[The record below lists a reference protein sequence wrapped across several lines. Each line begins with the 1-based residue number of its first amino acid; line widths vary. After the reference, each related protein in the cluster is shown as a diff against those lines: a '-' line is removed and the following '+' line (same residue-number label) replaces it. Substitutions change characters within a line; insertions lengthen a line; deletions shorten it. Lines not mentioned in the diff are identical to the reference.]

1 MQTFLHIRLKWL
13 KQTGNTLIGVKLFL
27 ILSPGIIQVW
37 WKGFHPHSHLVVLVM
52 PPVKDSLRSGWV
64 DDVFVADARSCR
76 VDPGPSLVYSY
87 HRGRR
92 HGRLPRNHGIFQRLK
107 CSTMSVFIQYL
118 DSLDWHSK
126 GVGTGTR
133 RSRGTF
139 YTVSGIEGQMV
150 VASQSVD
157 PVQ

>member
-1 MQTFLHIRLKWL
+1 M
-13 KQTGNTLIGVKLFL
+13 
-27 ILSPGIIQVW
+27 
-37 WKGFHPHSHLVVLVM
+37 
-52 PPVKDSLRSGWV
+52 
-64 DDVFVADARSCR
+64 DDVFVAAARSCR
-76 VDPGPSLVYSY
+76 VDPGPSLLYS
-87 HRGRR
+87 HLRGRR
-92 HGRLPRNHGIFQRLK
+92 HGRLPRSHGIFPRLK

-133 RSRGTF
+133 RSGGTF